1 MAEINQMT
9 GQLAQMRETVQG
21 KAKRIDSKMKDMEA
35 QKVMTFEQIDRFF
48 EEVIS
53 KAKKRAEALKVEFM
67 QIQREERIRL
77 K

>member
-9 GQLAQMRETVQG
+9 GQLAKMRETVQG